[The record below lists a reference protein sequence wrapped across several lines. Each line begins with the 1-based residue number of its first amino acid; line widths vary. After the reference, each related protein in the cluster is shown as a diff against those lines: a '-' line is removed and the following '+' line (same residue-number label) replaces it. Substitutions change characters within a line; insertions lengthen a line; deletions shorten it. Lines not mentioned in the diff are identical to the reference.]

1 MGRHPSRRAGTD
13 LDEWGEITSLFV
25 RWGLRSWNIADVDG
39 VIPIAEV
46 AQQDAWQSAT
56 LGVAC
61 VSSYPSYAHGLL
73 TKVVE
78 AISSYRLDAEITDF
92 KIELC

>member
-1 MGRHPSRRAGTD
+1 MVIAVCTIYLNIPANH
-13 LDEWGEITSLFV
+13 SLKGKRQV
-25 RWGLRSWNIADVDG
+25 LKSIIARVHNDFNVS
-39 VIPIAEV
+39 VAEV
-46 AQQDAWQSAT
+46 EQQDSWQSAT

-61 VSSYPSYAHGLL
+61 VSSDPAYAHGLL
-73 TKVVE
+73 TKVVQ

>member
-1 MGRHPSRRAGTD
+1 MVIGVCTIYLHIPANH
-13 LDEWGEITSLFV
+13 SLKGKRQVLKSLLARV
-25 RWGLRSWNIADVDG
+25 RNDFNVS
-39 VIPIAEV
+39 IAEV
-46 AQQDAWQSAT
+46 DQQDAWQSAI

-61 VSSYPSYAHGLL
+61 VSSDPAYAHGLL